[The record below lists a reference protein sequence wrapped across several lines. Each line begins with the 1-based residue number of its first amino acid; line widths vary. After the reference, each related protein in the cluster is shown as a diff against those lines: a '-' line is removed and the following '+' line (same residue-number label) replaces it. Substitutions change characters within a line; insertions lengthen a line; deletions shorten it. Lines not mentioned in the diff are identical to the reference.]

1 MNYLKTP
8 TLNKHAPINTVSRYM
23 KQNWPNLFNPEV
35 IEKMDQKK
43 KKNPGIIWKIN
54 GKTLNSI
61 INEMDY
67 NIIEWSKSS
76 A

>member
-43 KKNPGIIWKIN
+43 KKTQELS
-54 GKTLNSI
+54 GK
-61 INEMDY
+61 
-67 NIIEWSKSS
+67 
-76 A
+76 

>member
-43 KKNPGIIWKIN
+43 KKNPRNYLENKWKDIEFNYKWN
-54 GKTLNSI
+54 GL
-61 INEMDY
+61 
-67 NIIEWSKSS
+67 
-76 A
+76 